1 MVYTISEITDRL
13 TPVFEQNGV
22 TKAILF
28 GSYAKGTATEE
39 SDVDIVVEMD
49 KNERPIMFFG
59 VFELAIESLGK
70 PVDMIPYVDIIP
82 NGRIDNEV
90 SQNGKVIYERQ

>member
-1 MVYTISEITDRL
+1 MVYTINEITDRL

-39 SDVDIVVEMD
+39 SDVDIV
-49 KNERPIMFFG
+49 
-59 VFELAIESLGK
+59 IESPPFESGLDFYYILGRV
-70 PVDMIPYVDIIP
+70 VDALEKRVDLIPKQSIIP
-82 NGRIDNEV
+82 NQKVDIEV
-90 SQNGKVIYERQ
+90 AQTGKVIYER